1 MVSKKLRDNQRFEE
15 TQKGF
20 MNIKTD
26 LRARLDH
33 NKVSIFLVNIIEL
46 INLEWHER

>member
-1 MVSKKLRDNQRFEE
+1 MTSKKIRDNQRYEE

-20 MNIKTD
+20 MNVKTD

-33 NKVSIFLVNIIEL
+33 NKVNF
-46 INLEWHER
+46 